1 MSENQTAVPQAG
13 VFAGLNPTQFN
24 PSDPLVLF
32 IIQATII
39 LAFCRIIA
47 IPLGYLRQPRVISEV
62 IAGIIL
68 GPTVMGRIT
77 GFKET
82 IFPDP
87 SLPFINLIAN
97 LGLVFFLFQ
106 VGLEVDIQ
114 VIKRDWHKSLSVA
127 VAGMALPFGLGAAV
141 SVGLYKL
148 QNEPDISFSS
158 FLLFLGV
165 AMSITAFP
173 VLARILAELKLLRT
187 KVGAITMAAG
197 LINDCTAWVLLALVV
212 ALLNSSGG
220 IDALYVFLTAIA
232 FTLFVIF
239 IVGPLYRKLCVAT
252 HSFENGPSPLL
263 MTVTLMIV
271 LISAFVTN
279 IIGIHAIFGGFLA
292 GVIVPHEHD
301 LAIKIT
307 EKIEDIVNIIFLPLY
322 FTLSGLKTQIGLL
335 DSGSVWGYVI
345 LVIFLA
351 CFGKIVGCT
360 LAAKL
365 TRMTTREALTVGF
378 LMNCKGLVE
387 LIVLNIGHDAGVL
400 NDQIFVIMV
409 VMALV
414 TTFMTTPVVIYLYPE
429 WYQKQT
435 AGDHNPSN
443 QIDVIL
449 HKDDEKASTH
459 LSTIAAL
466 GQEHYCLLGLVNRV
480 DSIPSIMAMIQLLRD
495 DKLVNNKAIEIHAL
509 RLLELTERASAVMKY
524 KDMRETQ
531 RQDPVLNV
539 LRTFA
544 KLIGAHSLQTHVDYC
559 SSSEYIKT
567 VSSYSAKVGADM
579 ILLPWANRS
588 SVDHDHHDETAIENY
603 QSDLEFIHD
612 AFGIQHAHV
621 GLFVDRGFG
630 QIQEGDFDTTSQIV
644 VLFRATGEPDDQA
657 ALLFGLRLQAYRKID
672 LTVLV
677 ESTVEEI
684 SFASDSTIRQYMQE
698 KDSSLDMLF
707 SSQNPASNVSCHRV
721 NQRLSGQLLSST
733 VPRPLKQHDLVLLG
747 RRSSLDDHLSCA
759 HSNDREY
766 EKAIGHLGFD
776 VLKHGVQ
783 NTSMLIIQS
792 SH

>member
-13 VFAGLNPTQFN
+13 VFAGLNPTHFN

-47 IPLGYLRQPRVISEV
+47 IPLGYLKQPQFIV
-62 IAGIIL
+62 IAGILL
-68 GPTVMGRIT
+68 GPTVMGRIP
-77 GFKET
+77 GFQQT
-82 IFPDP
+82 IFPTP
-87 SLPFINLIAN
+87 SLPFLHLVAN

-106 VGLEVDIQ
+106 VGLEVDVQ

-141 SVGLYKL
+141 SVGLYQL
-148 QNEPDISFSS
+148 QQDSSISFSS

-220 IDALYVFLTAIA
+220 MDALYVFLTAIA
-232 FTLFVIF
+232 FTLFILF
-239 IVGPLYRKLCVAT
+239 LVGPLYRKLCVIT
-252 HSFENGPSPLL
+252 HSFEHGPSPLL
-263 MTVTLMIV
+263 MAVTLMIV
-271 LISAFVTN
+271 LLSAFVTS
-279 IIGIHAIFGGFLA
+279 IIGFLA

-301 LAIKIT
+301 LAVKIT
-307 EKIEDIVNIIFLPLY
+307 EKIEDLVNIIFLPLVSQY

-335 DSGSVWGYVI
+335 NSGSVWGYVI

-360 LAAKL
+360 LAARL
-365 TRMTTREALTVGF
+365 TKMTTREALTVGF

-414 TTFMTTPVVIYLYPE
+414 TTFMTTPAVIYLYPE

-435 AGDHNPSN
+435 TNDPSLTNPMDMAMQKQKVLN
-443 QIDVIL
+443 
-449 HKDDEKASTH
+449 
-459 LSTIAAL
+459 
-466 GQEHYCLLGLVNRV
+466 HYCLLSLVNKAE
-480 DSIPSIMAMIQLLRD
+480 SIPAVMALIQLM
-495 DKLVNNKAIEIHAL
+495 KNNPLSSIEIHAL

-524 KDMRETQ
+524 KDMQ
-531 RQDPVLNV
+531 YDPVLNV
-539 LRTFA
+539 LFTFA
-544 KLIGAHSLQTHVDYC
+544 QLSHLHALLKTHLDYC
-559 SSSEYIKT
+559 LSTDYIKT
-567 VSSYSAKVGADM
+567 VCRYRSEVNADM
-579 ILLPWANRS
+579 VVLPLMDPEA
-588 SVDHDHHDETAIENY
+588 
-603 QSDLEFIHD
+603 DLELIHEL
-612 AFGIQHAHV
+612 FGIQHAPV
-621 GLFVDRGFG
+621 GLFVDRGVCV
-630 QIQEGDFDTTSQIV
+630 QESHRPSQIV
-644 VLFRATGEPDDQA
+644 VLFRYHQDDRA
-657 ALLFGLRLQAYRKID
+657 ALVFSLWMQAYRKVD

-677 ESTVEEI
+677 ESDEKKVRY
-684 SFASDSTIRQYMQE
+684 ASVDTIGQYVQTQ
-698 KDSSLDMLF
+698 DGSLDLLF
-707 SSQNPASNVSCHRV
+707 SDENQVSNVVCCTV
-721 NQRLSGQLLSST
+721 NERLSGQLLSKALA
-733 VPRPLKQHDLVLLG
+733 RPLEHHDVVILG
-747 RRSSLDDHLSCA
+747 RRSLEEEECVGHDK
-759 HSNDREY
+759 EY
-766 EKAIGHLGFD
+766 EKAVGQLGSD
-776 VLKHGVQ
+776 ILKHSLQTSLFIVQ
-783 NTSMLIIQS
+783 SPF
-792 SH
+792 